1 MIRPF
6 GPNEAL
12 FLLEAA
18 RWTVFLSV
26 IAFLGGGLL
35 GALVALA
42 RVSANRAIRWPAMA
56 WIEVVQGTPVLI
68 VLFLTFYGLP
78 LLGTRLPPIVAAGI
92 GLTVYASAFLG
103 DIWRGC
109 IQAVPHGQWEAASA
123 LALTRWQRMRLV
135 VLPQAVRLAIP
146 PTVGFSVQVVKNTS
160 VASIIGFVELARA
173 GVLMNNVT
181 FQPFRVFLTVSAIYF
196 VMCWPLSLI
205 SQRLERKLR
214 TGPRG

>member
-12 FLLEAA
+12 FLLQATQ
-18 RWTVFLSV
+18 WTVLLSIV
-26 IAFLGGGLL
+26 AFLGGGLL
-35 GALVALA
+35 GAVVALA
-42 RVSANRAIRWPAMA
+42 RISPNRAVRWLAA
-56 WIEVVQGTPVLI
+56 GWIEVVQGTPVLI
-68 VLFLTFYGLP
+68 LLFLTFYGLP
-78 LLGTRLPPIVAAGI
+78 LLGTRLPPLVAAGI
-92 GLTVYASAFLG
+92 GLTIYASAFLG

-109 IQAVPHGQWEAASA
+109 IEAVPAGQWEGASA

-135 VLPQAVRLAIP
+135 VLPQAVRLAVP

-181 FQPFRVFLTVSAIYF
+181 FQPFRVFLTVSALYF
-196 VMCWPLSLI
+196 VLCWPLSLA
-205 SQRLERKLR
+205 SRRLERRLR
-214 TGPRG
+214 VGPRG